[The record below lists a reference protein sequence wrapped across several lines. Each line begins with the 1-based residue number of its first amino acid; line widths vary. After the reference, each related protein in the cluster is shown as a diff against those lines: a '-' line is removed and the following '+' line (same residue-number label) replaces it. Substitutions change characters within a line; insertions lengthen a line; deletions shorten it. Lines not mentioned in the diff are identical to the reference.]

1 MESLLRAQLCS
12 LPAPTCTTPVSPAGT
27 ASSESVPLPAGSHQ
41 AAEACLVC
49 VSCDAANSGALGCM
63 HARSGGLSIIDDLS
77 FGYGS
82 NLDSVATISAPGR
95 VIELKFEPGSQR
107 QTQRL
112 IYKETGGSG
121 PSTTCRR
128 P

>member
-1 MESLLRAQLCS
+1 
-12 LPAPTCTTPVSPAGT
+12 
-27 ASSESVPLPAGSHQ
+27 
-41 AAEACLVC
+41 
-49 VSCDAANSGALGCM
+49 
-63 HARSGGLSIIDDLS
+63 
-77 FGYGS
+77 
-82 NLDSVATISAPGR
+82 VATISAPGR
-95 VIELKFEPGSQR
+95 VVELKFEPGSQR